1 MNHTTNW
8 SINTNPDSM
17 NHLYTI
23 DETILHLYVA
33 FLSYL
38 LAHLHSVDAGHHN
51 IKQSNVKTAVLFI
64 IGFESVLTAVYVNY
78 LVTASYKV
86 YDQIL

>member
-1 MNHTTNW
+1 MNDVEKTTLINAKNW

-23 DETILHLYVA
+23 YETILHLYVA

-38 LAHLHSVDAGHHN
+38 CRSKNKKH
-51 IKQSNVKTAVLFI
+51 
-64 IGFESVLTAVYVNY
+64 
-78 LVTASYKV
+78 YKDHD
-86 YDQIL
+86 YK

>member
-1 MNHTTNW
+1 MSFGNRRRISYVNHTTNW

-23 DETILHLYVA
+23 YETILHLYVA

-38 LAHLHSVDAGHHN
+38 CRSKNKNTL
-51 IKQSNVKTAVLFI
+51 
-64 IGFESVLTAVYVNY
+64 
-78 LVTASYKV
+78 
-86 YDQIL
+86 

>member
-1 MNHTTNW
+1 MMWGKTTLINAKNW

-38 LAHLHSVDAGHHN
+38 CRSKNKNTL
-51 IKQSNVKTAVLFI
+51 
-64 IGFESVLTAVYVNY
+64 
-78 LVTASYKV
+78 
-86 YDQIL
+86 